1 MYKPDPIDTSD
12 IILDEEITKLTDALA
27 KNTHDV
33 WAVGRIRDGWVYGKN
48 RNDETKEHPCL
59 VPYEELPEAEKEY
72 DRSTALET
80 VKVILKLGYSIEKK

>member
-59 VPYEELPEAEKEY
+59 VPYEELPETEKEY